1 MQKIILIIIKGYQY
15 LLSPFLGSHCRY
27 YPSCSHYAVQAVQEH
42 GTWKGLFLAVRR
54 VSRCHPWHEG
64 GYDPVPDGPNNN
76 SNKND

>member
-1 MQKIILIIIKGYQY
+1 MQKIILIMIKGYQY

-42 GTWKGLFLAVRR
+42 GTLRGLLLAVRR

-76 SNKND
+76 TNKND